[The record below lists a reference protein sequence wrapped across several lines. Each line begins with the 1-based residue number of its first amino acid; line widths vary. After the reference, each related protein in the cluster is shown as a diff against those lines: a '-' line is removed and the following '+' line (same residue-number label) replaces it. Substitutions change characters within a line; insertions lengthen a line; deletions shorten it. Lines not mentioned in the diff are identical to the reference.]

1 MAARPRAGES
11 GRSVSDDASASG
23 NDSVLRVCCVG
34 AESTGTTTLAQR
46 LAAHYDTLWVPEY
59 GRDYTEARKVAG
71 ARYEWKSP
79 EFVHI
84 AIKQQ
89 EHEDT
94 IAQQAH
100 RVMFCDTDALAT
112 AIWHERYMGTWSYEV
127 EEIAERRKYALYILT
142 QPDIPFVQ
150 DRIRDSELL
159 RGWMTDRFRVEL
171 TRRNRPW
178 ILVQGAM
185 DERLALATKAV
196 DRLLAGESFPGA
208 RGILP

>member
-1 MAARPRAGES
+1 MSQPI
-11 GRSVSDDASASG
+11 
-23 NDSVLRVCCVG
+23 LRVCLVG
-34 AESTGTTTLAQR
+34 AESTGTTSLAQK
-46 LAAHYDTLWVPEY
+46 LAAHYGTLWVPEY

-89 EHEDT
+89 EHEDMV
-94 IAQQAH
+94 AKQAR

-112 AIWHERYMGTWSYEV
+112 AIWHERYMGSWSHEV
-127 EEIAERRKYALYILT
+127 EGIAEHRQYALYILT
-142 QPDIPFVQ
+142 EPDIPFVQ

-178 ILVQGAM
+178 ILVKGTM
-185 DERLALATKAV
+185 EDRLALAIKAV
-196 DRLLAGESFPGA
+196 DRLLAGESLAGV

>member
-1 MAARPRAGES
+1 MSETANNPI
-11 GRSVSDDASASG
+11 
-23 NDSVLRVCCVG
+23 LRVCLVG

-46 LAAHYDTLWVPEY
+46 LAAHYDTVWVPEY

-89 EHEDT
+89 EHEDLV
-94 IAQQAH
+94 AKQAR

-112 AIWHERYMGTWSYEV
+112 AIWHERYMGSWSFEV
-127 EEIAERRKYALYILT
+127 EKIAESRQYALYILT

-171 TRRNRPW
+171 TRRDRPW
-178 ILVQGAM
+178 ILVKGSLE
-185 DERLALATKAV
+185 ERLALCLKAV
-196 DRLLAGESFPGA
+196 DRLLSGESFAGV
-208 RGILP
+208 RGQLP

>member
-1 MAARPRAGES
+1 MAAGSRAGGD
-11 GRSVSDDASASG
+11 GRRVSDEI
-23 NDSVLRVCCVG
+23 LRVCLVG

-46 LAAHYDTLWVPEY
+46 LAAHYETVWVPEY

-84 AIKQQ
+84 AVKQQ

-94 IAQQAH
+94 VAAQAR
-100 RVMFCDTDALAT
+100 RVVFCDTDALAT
-112 AIWHERYMGTWSYEV
+112 AIWHERYMGSWSREV
-127 EEIAERRKYALYILT
+127 EAIAERRQYALYILT
-142 QPDIPFVQ
+142 EPDIPFVH

-178 ILVQGAM
+178 ILVKGPMEQ
-185 DERLALATKAV
+185 RLALAIAAV
-196 DRLLAGESFPGA
+196 DRLLAGKSLSGA
-208 RGILP
+208 RGTLP

>member
-1 MAARPRAGES
+1 MNENA
-11 GRSVSDDASASG
+11 
-23 NDSVLRVCCVG
+23 NDSILRVCLVG
-34 AESTGTTTLAQR
+34 AESTGTTTLAQKP
-46 LAAHYDTLWVPEY
+46 AAHYDTVWVPEY

-89 EHEDT
+89 EHEDLV
-94 IAQQAH
+94 ARQAR

-112 AIWHERYMGTWSYEV
+112 AIWHERYMGAWSPEV
-127 EEIAERRKYALYILT
+127 EAIAERRQYALYILT

-171 TRRNRPW
+171 TRRHRPW
-178 ILVQGAM
+178 ILVQGPLE
-185 DERLALATKAV
+185 ERLVLCIKAV
-196 DRLLAGESFPGA
+196 DRLVAGESLAGV
-208 RGILP
+208 RGQLP

>member
-1 MAARPRAGES
+1 MNEN
-11 GRSVSDDASASG
+11 V
-23 NDSVLRVCCVG
+23 NDPILRVCLVG
-34 AESTGTTTLAQR
+34 AESTGTTTLAQK
-46 LAAHYDTLWVPEY
+46 LAAHYDTVWVPEY

-84 AIKQQ
+84 AVKQQ
-89 EHEDT
+89 EHEDLV
-94 IAQQAH
+94 AKQAR
-100 RVMFCDTDALAT
+100 RVIFCDTDALAT
-112 AIWHERYMGTWSYEV
+112 AIWHERYMGAWSQEV
-127 EEIAERRKYALYILT
+127 EEIAERRQYALYILT

-178 ILVQGAM
+178 ILVQGPLEA
-185 DERLALATKAV
+185 RLAVCIQAV
-196 DRLLAGESFPGA
+196 DRLLAGESFAGV
-208 RGILP
+208 RGQLPS

>member
-1 MAARPRAGES
+1 LNDN
-11 GRSVSDDASASG
+11 V
-23 NDSVLRVCCVG
+23 NDSILRVCLVG
-34 AESTGTTTLAQR
+34 AESTGTTTLAQK
-46 LAAHYDTLWVPEY
+46 LAAHYDTVWVPEY

-89 EHEDT
+89 EHEDLV
-94 IAQQAH
+94 AKQAR

-112 AIWHERYMGTWSYEV
+112 AIWHERYMGSWSHEV
-127 EEIAERRKYALYILT
+127 EVIADRRQYALYILT

-178 ILVQGAM
+178 ILVQGPL
-185 DERLALATKAV
+185 ETRLAVCIQAV
-196 DRLLAGESFPGA
+196 DRLLAGESFAGV
-208 RGILP
+208 RGQLP

>member
-1 MAARPRAGES
+1 MSENF
-11 GRSVSDDASASG
+11 
-23 NDSVLRVCCVG
+23 NDPIFRVCLVG
-34 AESTGTTTLAQR
+34 AESTGTTTLAQK
-46 LAAHYDTLWVPEY
+46 LAAHYHTVWVPEY

-89 EHEDT
+89 EHEDLV
-94 IAQQAH
+94 AKQAR

-112 AIWHERYMGTWSYEV
+112 AIWHERYMGAWSQEV
-127 EEIAERRKYALYILT
+127 EEIAERRQYALYILT

-178 ILVQGAM
+178 VLVQGPLQ
-185 DERLALATKAV
+185 ERLGLAIRAV
-196 DRLLAGESFPGA
+196 DRLLAGESFSGV
-208 RGILP
+208 RGQLP

>member
-1 MAARPRAGES
+1 MS
-11 GRSVSDDASASG
+11 GGVSDHI
-23 NDSVLRVCCVG
+23 LRVCLVG
-34 AESTGTTTLAQR
+34 AESSGTTTLAQK
-46 LAAHYDTLWVPEY
+46 LAVQYDTLWVPEY

-89 EHEDT
+89 EHEDMV
-94 IAQQAH
+94 AQQAR
-100 RVMFCDTDALAT
+100 RVIFCDTDALAT
-112 AIWHERYMGTWSYEV
+112 AIWHERYMGSWSHEV
-127 EEIAERRKYALYILT
+127 EAVAERRQYALYILT

-178 ILVQGAM
+178 ILVQGTM
-185 DERLALATKAV
+185 EQRLALATRAV
-196 DRLLAGESFPGA
+196 DRLLAGESLEGA
-208 RGILP
+208 RGTLP